1 MDLTIP
7 TQGIPDYEQA
17 RMTEAGRREL
27 LLTGKWQLLAEER
40 LAEEFHQTVI
50 DGLPSPE
57 ISRNPFRSLVS
68 QVSDLYDHAPS
79 VTLEEVEGQP
89 EEEDADEDALSGL
102 LIPEL
107 WPTRQQAHRI
117 CVGINEALVAVS
129 IVTRGGRKALS
140 VRVVSPSTVSCEAAE
155 DDPQDLRL
163 VVEYR
168 KRVYEGKPVD
178 SRDVWDLRGEQP
190 RFAIEVYRDSAWQD
204 VTQQYMPEL
213 APGGWPF
220 LDTSG
225 APLMRHVLYHSQ
237 VPADG
242 ALWHPYEGSEMV
254 EGTLSLSAM
263 WTYARGGLRD
273 AGHPQRGIID
283 GVVVGGVAER
293 RGASVSSPRLIADR
307 NSVLQ
312 IQSGK
317 AADGTPLG
325 ASTFQWQPAMDPK
338 STFEALDLFARGM
351 TADWYGVS
359 PQDLEPAAGS
369 SGYALVVRDKGKQ
382 KARDRQIPSARL
394 GDQQLLSL
402 MARYS
407 NAYIGTMYPED
418 PAAYCIEYP
427 RATEPPSEYKE
438 RAEAE
443 KAAVEAGLRH
453 PVYAWMAINGV
464 SEDEARDQ
472 MKDAAEF
479 KAELAAIAAAP
490 ADMPEGT
497 TPERADP
504 AEPVDPAEEQDTE
517 MMNELDAAIEAADA
531 EEVDLPAIRASLR
544 DMRARMGPVR
554 GR

>member
-17 RMTEAGRREL
+17 RMAEAGRREL

-79 VTLEEVEGQP
+79 VKVEEAEGQP
-89 EEEDADEDALSGL
+89 EEEHSDDPLSGL

-117 CVGINEALVAVS
+117 CVGLNEALVAVS
-129 IVTRGGRKALS
+129 LVTRGGKKALS

-168 KRVYEGKPVD
+168 KRSYNGKPVD
-178 SRDVWDLRGEQP
+178 SRDVWDLRGEKP
-190 RFAIEVYRDSAWQD
+190 RFAIEVYVDSAWQD
-204 VTQQYMPEL
+204 VTGQYMPDL
-213 APGGWPF
+213 APGAWPY
-220 LDTSG
+220 LDRSG

-351 TADWYGVS
+351 TADWYGIS

-382 KARDRQIPSARL
+382 KARDRQVPSARL

-407 NAYIGTMYPED
+407 NAYIGTAYPED
-418 PAAYCIEYP
+418 PAAYEIDYP

-443 KAAVEAGLRH
+443 AAAVEARLRH

-464 SEDEARDQ
+464 SEDEAREQ
-472 MKDAAEF
+472 MMDAARF
-479 KAELAAIAAAP
+479 RAQLAAIATLPAP
-490 ADMPEGT
+490 S
-497 TPERADP
+497 
-504 AEPVDPAEEQDTE
+504 VDPVEGADSDLME
-517 MMNELDAAIEAADA
+517 ELDAAIEATDA
-531 EEVDLPAIRASLR
+531 EEVDLPAIRAALE
-544 DMRARMGPVR
+544 DLRARLGPVNAR
-554 GR
+554 

>member
-17 RMTEAGRREL
+17 RMAEAARREM
-27 LLTGKWQLLAEER
+27 LLTGRWQALAEER

-57 ISRNPFRSLVS
+57 ISRNPFRSLVT
-68 QVSDLYDHAPS
+68 QISDLYHHAPS
-79 VTLEEVEGQP
+79 VRVEELEGQP
-89 EEEDADEDALSGL
+89 EEGHGYDALKGL

-107 WPTRQQAHRI
+107 WPTRQQAHQQCI
-117 CVGINEALVAVS
+117 GMNEALVAVS
-129 IVTRGGRKALS
+129 LVTRGGKKALS
-140 VRVVSPSTVSCEAAE
+140 LRVVSPSKVSCEAAE

-168 KRVYEGKPVD
+168 QRTYDGKPVG
-178 SRDVWDLRGEQP
+178 SRDVWDMRGATP
-190 RFAIEVYRDSAWQD
+190 RFAIEIYVDNAWQD
-204 VTQQYMPEL
+204 VTQEYMPDL
-213 APGGWPF
+213 PPGAWPY
-220 LDTSG
+220 LDRAG
-225 APLMRHVLYHSQ
+225 QPLMRHILYHSQ

-242 ALWHPYEGSEMV
+242 ALWHPDEGSEMV
-254 EGTLSLSAM
+254 EGTLSLSSM

-283 GVVVGGVAER
+283 GIVVGGVSER
-293 RGASVSSPRLIADR
+293 RGATLSSPRLVADR

-317 AADGTPLG
+317 TADGTPLG

-351 TADWYGVS
+351 TADWYGIS

-407 NAYIGTMYPED
+407 NAYMGTNYPED
-418 PAAYCIEYP
+418 PAAYSIEYP
-427 RATEPPSEYKE
+427 RASEPPSEYKE
-438 RAEAE
+438 RVEAE
-443 KAAVEAGLRH
+443 GAAVEAGLRH
-453 PVYAWMAINGV
+453 PVHAWMAVNGV
-464 SEDEARDQ
+464 SEDEAREQ
-472 MKDAAEF
+472 MMDAARF
-479 KAELAAIAAAP
+479 KAELAAVAA
-490 ADMPEGT
+490 
-497 TPERADP
+497 TPETPGD
-504 AEPVDPAEEQDTE
+504 AEDYGDMTEEVDAAIQT
-517 MMNELDAAIEAADA
+517 LDAADGEAVDA
-531 EEVDLPAIRASLR
+531 AAIRATLQ
-544 DMRARMGPVR
+544 DIRARMGPVNA
-554 GR
+554 G

>member
-17 RMTEAGRREL
+17 RMAEAARREML
-27 LLTGKWQLLAEER
+27 LSGQWRLLAEER

-68 QVSDLYDHAPS
+68 QVSDLYDHPPA
-79 VTLEEVEGQP
+79 VKLEEVEGQP
-89 EEEDADEDALSGL
+89 EETGSGDDLSGL
-102 LIPEL
+102 LIPSL
-107 WPTRQQAHRI
+107 WPTRQQAHRRCI
-117 CVGINEALVAVS
+117 GINEALVAVS
-129 IVTRGGRKALS
+129 LVNRGGKKALS
-140 VRVVSPSTVSCEAAE
+140 VRVVSPAYASCEADE
-155 DDPQDLRL
+155 DDMETLRL

-168 KRVYEGKPVD
+168 KRVYDGKTVD
-178 SRDVWDLRGEQP
+178 SRDVWDLRGATP
-190 RFAIEVYRDSAWQD
+190 RFAIEVYTDSAWQD
-204 VTQQYMPEL
+204 RTQEYMPDL
-213 APGGWPF
+213 PPGEWPYR
-220 LDTSG
+220 DRDG
-225 APLMRHVLYHSQ
+225 NPLMRHVLYHSQ

-242 ALWHPYEGSEMV
+242 ALWHPREGEELV
-254 EGTLSLSAM
+254 EGTLSLSSM

-283 GVVVGGVAER
+283 GTVVGGVSER
-293 RGASVSSPRLIADR
+293 RSANLSSPRLIADR

-317 AADGTPLG
+317 TTDGTPLA

-338 STFEALDLFARGM
+338 STFEALDMFARGM

-407 NAYIGTMYPED
+407 NAYMGTNYPEN
-418 PAAYCIEYP
+418 PSAYHIEYP
-427 RATEPPSEYKE
+427 RATEPPAEYKE

-443 KAAVEAGLRH
+443 AAAVEANLRH

-464 SEDEARDQ
+464 GEDKAREQ
-472 MKDAAEF
+472 MEDSARF
-479 KAELAAIAAAP
+479 KARLSALSAPPPAAAP
-490 ADMPEGT
+490 PAAPQSPMEPEDDTEESDLLEEIDGAIEEAAIDGADM
-497 TPERADP
+497 DS
-504 AEPVDPAEEQDTE
+504 
-517 MMNELDAAIEAADA
+517 
-531 EEVDLPAIRASLR
+531 IRATLQ
-544 DMRARMGPVR
+544 DIRARLGPVN

>member
-17 RMTEAGRREL
+17 RMGEAGRREL
-27 LLTGKWQLLAEER
+27 LLTGKWQILAEER

-68 QVSDLYDHAPS
+68 QVSDLYDHPPS
-79 VTLEEVEGQP
+79 VKVEEAEGQP
-89 EEEDADEDALSGL
+89 EEEADGDELSGL
-102 LIPEL
+102 LIPEF
-107 WPTRQQAHRI
+107 WPTRQQAHRLCI
-117 CVGINEALVAVS
+117 GINEALVAVS
-129 IVTRGGRKALS
+129 LVTRGGKKALA

-168 KRVYEGKPVD
+168 KRTYEGKPVD
-178 SRDVWDLRGEQP
+178 SRDVWDLRGATP
-190 RFAIEVYRDSAWQD
+190 RFAIEVYYDSAWRD
-204 VTQQYMPEL
+204 VTQEYMPEL
-213 APGGWPF
+213 APGAWPYV
-220 LDTSG
+220 DKSG
-225 APLMRHVLYHSQ
+225 NPLMRHVLYHSQ

-283 GVVVGGVAER
+283 GVVVGGVSER
-293 RGASVSSPRLIADR
+293 RGSSVSSPRLIADR

-317 AADGTPLG
+317 MTDGTPLP
-325 ASTFQWQPAMDPK
+325 ASVFQWQPAMDPK

-351 TADWYGVS
+351 TADWYGIS

-407 NAYIGTMYPED
+407 NAYIGTSYPED
-418 PAAYCIEYP
+418 PSAYCIEYP

-443 KAAVEAGLRH
+443 AAAVEAGLRH

-464 SEDEARDQ
+464 SEDEAREQ
-472 MKDAAEF
+472 MVDAAKF
-479 KAELAAIAAAP
+479 KAELAAISAP
-490 ADMPEGT
+490 AALPPPATPAQADVEDST
-497 TPERADP
+497 TE
-504 AEPVDPAEEQDTE
+504 T
-517 MMNELDAAIEAADA
+517 DA
-531 EEVDLPAIRASLR
+531 DLP
-544 DMRARMGPVR
+544 D
-554 GR
+554 